1 MTKAYHSTLDQAKK
15 YNTYNR
21 MGVYM
26 ISIERVIDAMKLRGW
41 L

>member
-15 YNTYNR
+15 YNTHNR
-21 MGVYM
+21 MGVLM
-26 ISIERVIDAMKLRGW
+26 ISIERVIDSMRLRLW

>member
-1 MTKAYHSTLDQAKK
+1 MTKEYHSTLDQAKK
-15 YNTYNR
+15 YNTHNR
-21 MGVYM
+21 MGVLM